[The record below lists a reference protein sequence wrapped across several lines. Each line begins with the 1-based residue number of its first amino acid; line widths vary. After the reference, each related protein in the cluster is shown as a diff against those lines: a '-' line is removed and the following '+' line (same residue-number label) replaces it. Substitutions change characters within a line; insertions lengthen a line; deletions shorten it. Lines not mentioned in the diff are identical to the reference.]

1 MTSCH
6 TRTEEEL
13 QEAALMD
20 EDTAGF
26 GEIQNTP
33 HETLQGPA
41 AGRRSIGV
49 NNTISDTISATRRWI
64 LTAVKLATLVV
75 LEVPLRTLEQMGR
88 ITLRLEESPFASA
101 DEMLT
106 KVGGLPRWTTIKNL
120 SQTDLE
126 GGELELQDMK
136 GSWKDSA
143 VASQQNGTNYKHRST
158 QQSSANADRRRENN
172 TPKTKEEVKKTP
184 AMSKLETATEVGK
197 EPRTLHGSSRDIIRT
212 SSLTTSRPTS
222 PSHAR
227 SCTGSRWKT
236 STLTLLFLTVM
247 TSDTRVDAK
256 TEYSLEKREYN
267 PRSMPN
273 ITFTVYDCT
282 RSPDNVYSGID
293 LGQIDECKD
302 IRHDYEEPTEDTK
315 ITLIQSNV
323 PQTIKVAR
331 CKLTIS
337 KNLAFSGMHGH
348 IYRTTDYVVDKSL
361 YVNREACFTMVKY
374 RTFTCPTEVC
384 RGRPSHQ
391 FKVPLNKTKVV
402 TWYTYG
408 GYDED
413 SWPIPETF
421 VPEGQT
427 QSVYAIET
435 STLKVTLD
443 EYVGEVDFSNDVLTV
458 PALNTRMDHD
468 LTFSPQD
475 NNGLLAWRKA
485 KYRCNETLSKISTNN
500 ATIYKLK
507 KDRLAPGADHELSG
521 AMVIIQNQ
529 EEDRSS
535 GVVIQPGYHSC
546 LGQCHRTNVKDLV
559 ACVGDVQGVD
569 DISTRPATSATRINM
584 QAMATLLYMTNRLDR
599 YELSER
605 MHASMCELDRRTIA
619 QDYASILNSRNPYA
633 LHGMELAKSGK
644 AVNKTQAITIRGIV
658 GYLHNC
664 TAQVA
669 RLVQVSNCTQ
679 QIPCE
684 IIDHMTG
691 KPRLAFADPVN
702 FHLLD
707 YPSVIKCTPGLPV
720 QYRINDVYY
729 CHGPEHRSC
738 PSGTEPT
745 VIRPSVGSGAGGIL
759 NGDIEGMTGLTITP
773 EQLETIREV
782 HENTEHGDVVLTNVV
797 QNVMANTMNLNGGE
811 PMGIHL
817 GMPLTKLD
825 IDFLTG
831 TVAGQMFFL
840 FRIFGQF
847 YLHVFGIMII
857 LSLAQYIFNSCYRIY
872 YVWIH
877 NDKRIGWYLFK
888 AFLAVL
894 FSSAVLPGL
903 ILVAVT
909 KAVRE
914 RLNEDREKV
923 IADPDYTIYKER
935 VAFTERT
942 IDNMRDFILQHHS
955 GDKDEAYQRLTNSV
969 YPSEQ
974 LAQLRRREQRVRES
988 EGNLQGIVEE
998 FSNRTS
1004 GGEAEEHW
1012 VGDKTPGLLEAVTE
1026 AGDRD
1031 VCQEFVSSLGRNS
1044 KDSEDTKT
1052 KKKNAVIRLIRTKKR
1067 DLEETERELDEALDK
1082 ENEHPQKAPGKE
1094 SPDVKRLQDSYRSQ
1108 HDNLRGLESFL
1119 GHLINEET
1127 ASSRIDGVE
1136 PNGARRKR

>member
-1 MTSCH
+1 MTTCH
-6 TRTEEEL
+6 TWTEEEL
-13 QEAALMD
+13 QKAALMD
-20 EDTAGF
+20 TAGPE
-26 GEIQNTP
+26 EI
-33 HETLQGPA
+33 HETLRGPA
-41 AGRRSIGV
+41 SGRRSTGV
-49 NNTISDTISATRRWI
+49 NSTISDTISATRRWI
-64 LTAVKLATLVV
+64 MSAVKIVTLIV

-88 ITLRLEESPFASA
+88 ITLRLEESPFTSA
-101 DEMLT
+101 DDILT
-106 KVGGLPRWTTIKNL
+106 RIGGLPRWTTIRSG
-120 SQTDLE
+120 SQVDLE
-126 GGELELQDMK
+126 GGELELHDMK
-136 GSWKDSA
+136 GSLKNSA
-143 VASQQNGTNYKHRST
+143 AASHPDGTSYKQDLT
-158 QQSSANADRRRENN
+158 QQPNVNVGKRRGDN
-172 TPKTKEEVKKTP
+172 TPEIKEEVKKTP
-184 AMSKLETATEVGK
+184 ATSRLETATEAET
-197 EPRTLHGSSRDIIRT
+197 EPQTSTSPRSTTGTNSS
-212 SSLTTSRPTS
+212 TTSRHSS
-222 PSHAR
+222 PSRAQ
-227 SCTGSRWKT
+227 SCTGSRWKI
-236 STLTLLFLTVM
+236 STLALLFLTVM
-247 TSDTRVDAK
+247 SSSTRADVK

-302 IRHDYEEPTEDTK
+302 IRHDYEEPTHDTE

-323 PQTIKVAR
+323 PQLVKVAR

-361 YVNREACFTMVKY
+361 YVDRETCFTLVKY

-427 QSVYAIET
+427 QPVYAIET
-435 STLKVTLD
+435 ATLKVTLD
-443 EYVGEVDFSNDVLTV
+443 EYIGEVDFSNDVLTV
-458 PALNTRMDHD
+458 PALNKRMDHD

-475 NNGLLAWRKA
+475 DNGLLVWRKA

-521 AMVIIQNQ
+521 AMVIIQNK
-529 EEDRSS
+529 EEDHSS
-535 GVVIQPGYHSC
+535 GIVIQPGYHGC

-559 ACVGDVQGVD
+559 ACVGTVNGVD

-584 QAMATLLYMTNRLDR
+584 QAMATLLYMTNRLDM

-644 AVNKTQAITIRGIV
+644 AVNRTQAITIRGIV

-684 IIDHMTG
+684 IIDHVTG

-738 PSGTEPT
+738 PSGTSPT

-759 NGDIEGMTGLTITP
+759 NGDIDGMTGLTITP

-782 HENTEHGDVVLTNVV
+782 HENNEHGDVVLTNVV
-797 QNVMANTMNLNGGE
+797 QNVMANTMNLRGGE
-811 PMGIHL
+811 PEGIHL

-847 YLHVFGIMII
+847 YLHVFGIMIL

-877 NDKRIGWYLFK
+877 NEKRIGWYLLK

-914 RLNEDREKV
+914 RLDEDKKNV
-923 IADPDYTIYKER
+923 IADPDYTVYRER
-935 VAFTERT
+935 VAFNERSL
-942 IDNMRDFILQHHS
+942 DSLRDFILQQHK
-955 GDKDEAYQRLTNSV
+955 GDKGEAYQRLTQAV
-969 YPSEQ
+969 YPAEQ
-974 LAQLRRREQRVRES
+974 LAQLRLREQRAREC
-988 EGNLQGIVEE
+988 EGSPDGIIEE
-998 FSNRTS
+998 FSNRNP
-1004 GGEAEEHW
+1004 GGNLEENW
-1012 VGDKTPGLLEAVTE
+1012 VGDKTPGVLEAVNE

-1031 VCQEFVSSLGRNS
+1031 ICQEFVNS
-1044 KDSEDTKT
+1044 AGDYRQDSETIKT
-1052 KKKNAVIRLIRTKKR
+1052 KKKDDVIRLIKIRTQ
-1067 DLEETERELDEALDK
+1067 DLNEIGRELDAALDK
-1082 ENEHPQKAPGKE
+1082 EDEHPKKSGKVNKDLVRIQKA
-1094 SPDVKRLQDSYRSQ
+1094 YHSQ
-1108 HDNLRGLESFL
+1108 RVNLRGLESFL
-1119 GHLINEET
+1119 EHLIAQEK
-1127 ASSRIDGVE
+1127 SSTSVDGAGF
-1136 PNGARRKR
+1136 GATSKRKK